1 MAQQLLTAPQ
11 QNPAHGSPLPFA
23 EFEISR
29 KVETSMPPVTAFLEQ
44 IRSSFIK
51 AIITTDSRGIT
62 PGGAVILDLSRGH
75 NPFATLLIRS
85 IHPRQD
91 QYSTPESYRITE
103 ITIDNAE
110 VIKLRRPVSPEELW
124 QQVEKLIQDRHDRAI
139 DAMRNSPGTNHQR
152 NGHWHHAHRSRR
164 YQQRNRHAGALS
176 RLSSNANA
184 R

>member
-1 MAQQLLTAPQ
+1 
-11 QNPAHGSPLPFA
+11 
-23 EFEISR
+23 
-29 KVETSMPPVTAFLEQ
+29 MPPVTAFLQQ
-44 IRSSFIK
+44 IRNSFIN
-51 AIITTDSRGIT
+51 AIITTDSRGVT
-62 PGGAVILDLSRGH
+62 PGGTVILDLSRGH

-91 QYSTPESYRITE
+91 QYSAPESYHITE

-139 DAMRNSPGTNHQR
+139 NAMRDLQGRNHQG
-152 NGHWHHAHRSRR
+152 NGHGQRPRHSRR
-164 YQQRNRHAGALS
+164 YRQQNRHAGALS
-176 RLSSNANA
+176 RLSSSGQT

>member
-1 MAQQLLTAPQ
+1 
-11 QNPAHGSPLPFA
+11 
-23 EFEISR
+23 
-29 KVETSMPPVTAFLEQ
+29 MPPVTAFLEQ

-51 AIITTDSRGIT
+51 AIITTDARGVT
-62 PGGAVILDLSRGH
+62 PGGTVILDLSRGH

-91 QYSTPESYRITE
+91 QYSFPESYRITE

-139 DAMRNSPGTNHQR
+139 NAMRNQTVPSQQE
-152 NGHWHHAHRSRR
+152 NGHRHRAHRSRR
-164 YQQRNRHAGALS
+164 YRQRNRHAGALS
-176 RLSSNANA
+176 RLSFNANA